1 MSASRPVF
9 FDPTGRRAKRFSRL
23 GVAAAF
29 TGTIVSIAFVASL
42 IIAHA
47 PHVSGQGGAAAA
59 LFSPIRADHI
69 SAATSTETPVRLV
82 AELQIKEA
90 SVAGV
95 PPSPNEA
102 ISTTR
107 DVPKSLAP
115 VPGRSLT
122 IGFYVNWDDASYPA
136 LKRTLPRLD
145 WVVPAWLSLQGPDLA
160 LTYNVDKP
168 ALDLIDTER
177 PTIPVLPMLQN
188 SVDGKWDGPG
198 LARLLADPAERG
210 ARLKDIVDF
219 LAANKFQGL
228 TIDFEEVP
236 RAAQK
241 DLQTFLREMS
251 AAFASHGWIIVLAV
265 PVDDD
270 DWDYKTYATLAD
282 YLLLMAYD
290 QHWEEGSPGSI
301 AAQDWFRATLDKRM
315 KDLDPHRTIVAIGNY
330 GYDWV
335 KGQTATD
342 LTFQE
347 AVLASRESEA
357 HIDFDADT
365 SNPHFSY
372 VEDDGQTHDVWFL
385 DGVTA
390 FNEIHAADV
399 YKPAGYALWRLGAE
413 DPSVWSVMGRA
424 YGAAAPDALHSIAIS
439 QDVDFEGSGEILRV
453 AARPTPGSRTFE
465 LDPDTGDIVDQT
477 YTQVPTPYVIQ
488 RFGAVPGRLA
498 LTFDDGP
505 DPEWTPKIIDI
516 LKGKGVPATFF
527 IIGENAE
534 AHPELVRRMVAEG
547 DEVGN
552 HTFTHPN
559 IGEIPAEVAKLELN
573 ATQRLFEAIT
583 GRSLRLFRPP
593 YFGDAEPTTADEIV
607 PVDIAQS
614 MGYVTVGLH
623 VDPNDWQRPPAET
636 IVERVLSQVS
646 DPNPDVRGNII
657 LLHDAGGDRSQTVA
671 ALPKLI
677 DALRDKGY
685 QFVTVSALAGL
696 SRDQAMPPLPSG
708 ARARWVDG
716 PVFLTLEWFGYLLG
730 VLFMV
735 AILIGIVRLGFL
747 CALALANRHQD
758 SRRIAPPL
766 PEAPSLVSVLIPA
779 HNESKVIVPSIERI
793 LASDYHHFEVL
804 VVDDGSTDATS
815 DLVHTVFGNDPRVRL
830 ITEANGGKAAALNQ
844 GLAAASGVIVV
855 ALDADTQFETD
866 AISKLVRWFA
876 DPKVGAV
883 AGNAK
888 VGNRINMVTFWQALE
903 YITAQNLERRA
914 LAALGCITVVPGAI
928 GAWRRE
934 AIQQVGGFPIDTLA
948 EDQDLTIT
956 VQRAGYA
963 VLFDSEAVAW
973 TEAPDTLRGLARQR
987 FRWAYGTLQCL
998 WKHRAIAFR
1007 PRFGSLGLVAIPQ
1020 VWLFQILFALL
1031 SPLIDLMF
1039 LWQIAHS
1046 GIDYLEHGDQFDP
1059 TNLMATSLYVATFVL
1074 VDAAAAALAFGIER
1088 DEKWRLLWWL
1098 PLQRFG
1104 YRQLMYYVVVK
1115 SVIKA
1120 VAGLSVSWGLHERKG
1135 TVTA

>member
-1 MSASRPVF
+1 
-9 FDPTGRRAKRFSRL
+9 
-23 GVAAAF
+23 
-29 TGTIVSIAFVASL
+29 
-42 IIAHA
+42 
-47 PHVSGQGGAAAA
+47 
-59 LFSPIRADHI
+59 
-69 SAATSTETPVRLV
+69 
-82 AELQIKEA
+82 
-90 SVAGV
+90 
-95 PPSPNEA
+95 
-102 ISTTR
+102 
-107 DVPKSLAP
+107 
-115 VPGRSLT
+115 
-122 IGFYVNWDDASYPA
+122 
-136 LKRTLPRLD
+136 
-145 WVVPAWLSLQGPDLA
+145 
-160 LTYNVDKP
+160 
-168 ALDLIDTER
+168 
-177 PTIPVLPMLQN
+177 
-188 SVDGKWDGPG
+188 
-198 LARLLADPAERG
+198 
-210 ARLKDIVDF
+210 
-219 LAANKFQGL
+219 
-228 TIDFEEVP
+228 
-236 RAAQK
+236 
-241 DLQTFLREMS
+241 
-251 AAFASHGWIIVLAV
+251 
-265 PVDDD
+265 
-270 DWDYKTYATLAD
+270 
-282 YLLLMAYD
+282 
-290 QHWEEGSPGSI
+290 
-301 AAQDWFRATLDKRM
+301 
-315 KDLDPHRTIVAIGNY
+315 
-330 GYDWV
+330 
-335 KGQTATD
+335 
-342 LTFQE
+342 
-347 AVLASRESEA
+347 
-357 HIDFDADT
+357 
-365 SNPHFSY
+365 
-372 VEDDGQTHDVWFL
+372 
-385 DGVTA
+385 
-390 FNEIHAADV
+390 
-399 YKPAGYALWRLGAE
+399 
-413 DPSVWSVMGRA
+413 
-424 YGAAAPDALHSIAIS
+424 
-439 QDVDFEGSGEILRV
+439 
-453 AARPTPGSRTFE
+453 
-465 LDPDTGDIVDQT
+465 
-477 YTQVPTPYVIQ
+477 
-488 RFGAVPGRLA
+488 
-498 LTFDDGP
+498 
-505 DPEWTPKIIDI
+505 
-516 LKGKGVPATFF
+516 
-527 IIGENAE
+527 
-534 AHPELVRRMVAEG
+534 MVAEG

-766 PEAPSLVSVLIPA
+766 PEAPALVSVLIPA

-830 ITEANGGKAAALNQ
+830 ITKANGGKAAALNQ